1 MKIALTSIIVND
13 PIEAF
18 AFYTNVLG
26 FVEKLFMPEAV
37 LAIVASPEDP
47 DGTSVM
53 LEPNDN
59 PISKSFQVG
68 VYEAGL
74 PVIIFG
80 VSDVQKEYERL
91 TGLGVAFTQEP
102 TETDAGTMAVFDDT
116 CGNLIQIHQF

>member
-26 FVEKLFMPEAV
+26 FVEKLYVPEAL
-37 LAIVASPEDP
+37 LAIVVSSEDP

-53 LEPNDN
+53 LEPNVN

-74 PVIIFG
+74 PVIVFG

-91 TGLGVAFTQEP
+91 TGLGVTFKQEP

-116 CGNLIQIHQF
+116 CGNFIQIHQF